1 MTATAF
7 ATATAALDVNGPE
20 DVGLDWDAVD
30 WRFHQEQVR
39 RLRQRIFKA
48 TQDGDLKRVRNLQK
62 LMLRSRSNTL
72 VSVLLR
78 LRNISFCRLRTLF
91 RSPSCVALKIL
102 CLSRRTCSCWNR
114 QSTASQSRP
123 TSSGPFTSRAA
134 VAVANAVAVIG
145 VQLALRFRC
154 FGIEASKAHPVHV
167 SSLSGQAEACIRPV
181 IRDDRAEDAAMLS
194 RFPSPF
200 GAPAFASWTVLR

>member
-72 VSVLLR
+72 VSVR
-78 LRNISFCRLRTLF
+78 QVAQRNAGRATAGIDGQ
-91 RSPSCVALKIL
+91 VALTPTIGRTWRSI
-102 CLSRRTCSCWNR
+102 CTAMRRPGRPVRSSGCTSRRATENGDRSE
-114 QSTASQSRP
+114 
-123 TSSGPFTSRAA
+123 
-134 VAVANAVAVIG
+134 
-145 VQLALRFRC
+145 FR
-154 FGIEASKAHPVHV
+154 
-167 SSLSGQAEACIRPV
+167 
-181 IRDDRAEDAAMLS
+181 
-194 RFPSPF
+194 
-200 GAPAFASWTVLR
+200 